1 MVENLGF
8 SSKDFFNLKSEI
20 ERKSKILFLF
30 SIVWLTLV
38 NFLIAYIIYIVIDEV
53 LWGSLFLIIFI
64 YIIITI
70 SILIELPGIRA
81 EDFIV
86 GMVLFLLV
94 VLFILPIFYGI
105 LASLP
110 ILMLFIISL
119 LISITFVYSMSSS
132 AEGDPGN
139 FLVSIIHARPPN
151 LKDPKENTAYQLFDA
166 LRIGFGLSN
175 KVELKIVD
183 WPIINA
189 MTVSGSNG
197 KSMIILTRGAIE
209 KLDYHELENVLAHE
223 FSHIINKDSEFMT
236 KFAIVSAAVLI
247 LAWFMAYVLPRIL
260 FEGSKRKSSRSRKG
274 EGYLFIL
281 AVISLVVGLLIYI
294 ITPIIMSK
302 LISKASKLRE
312 HLADITAVRK
322 TNYPPGMISAL
333 IIVAYESSEEFIKK
347 NKIPENIQALF
358 FDTEIETHPRVWQRI
373 YLICEITKTP
383 LPPQFYELKEKN
395 I

>member
-20 ERKSKILFLF
+20 ERKSKILLLF
-30 SIVWLTLV
+30 SIIWLTLI
-38 NFLIAYIIYIVIDEV
+38 NFLIANITYIALDEELGV
-53 LWGSLFLIIFI
+53 SLFLMIFI
-64 YIIITI
+64 YIIMTI
-70 SILIELPGIRA
+70 LVLTELPGIRA
-81 EDFIV
+81 ADLIV
-86 GMVLFLLV
+86 GIFLFLFV
-94 VLFILPIFYGI
+94 VIFILPIFYNI
-105 LASLP
+105 LASFP
-110 ILMLFIISL
+110 FLMLFIISL

-139 FLVSIIHARPPN
+139 FLASIIHARPSN
-151 LKDPKENTAYQLFDA
+151 LKDPKEYMAYQLFDA

-189 MTVSGSNG
+189 MTVSGSDG
-197 KSMIILTRGAIE
+197 RSMIILTKGAIE

-236 KFAIVSAAVLI
+236 KFAIVSAAVLV
-247 LAWFMAYVLPRIL
+247 LAWFMAYVLPRII
-260 FEGSKRKSSRSRKG
+260 FKRSGRGSDRDRKG

-281 AVISLVVGLLIYI
+281 ALISLVVGLLLYI

-302 LISKASKLRE
+302 LISRASKLRE
-312 HLADITAVRK
+312 HLADIAAVRK
-322 TNYPPGMISAL
+322 TNYPPGMINAL
-333 IIVAYESSEEFIKK
+333 MKVAYESSEDFIRR

-373 YLICEITKTP
+373 YLICETTKTP
-383 LPPQFYELKEKN
+383 LPPQFYELKSKN